1 MQPALENAP
10 TPEEEDLLF
19 RMLRQLDLAPDASQ
33 RSTAQ
38 ALGISLGRLNAQLRA
53 ATQAGLV
60 KVTERNGP
68 DKRQR
73 FAYSITARGAAEQLH
88 LRDRFLSRKFAEY
101 DALHAELTGTS
112 SGLNPFQHRTKHMQ
126 NSHAPIPELYVSH
139 ESALKLKV
147 EAADLA
153 SWDLT
158 PRQICDLELLMNG
171 GFNPLKGFLSEE
183 DYDGV
188 VENMR
193 LADGSLWPMPITL
206 DVSEAFAGNIEPGQ
220 DIALRDQEGVIL
232 AIMSV
237 TDSWTPNKSREAEKV
252 FGADDD
258 AHPAVNYLHN
268 VAGPVYLGGP
278 ITGIQQPVH
287 YDFRARRDT
296 PNELRAYFR
305 KLGWRKIVAFQTR
318 NPLHRAH
325 QELTFR
331 AAKECQANLLIHP
344 VVGMTK
350 PGDVDHFTR
359 VRCYEAVLDKY
370 PAATTTMSL
379 LPLAMRMAGPREAV
393 WHGLIRKNHGVTHFI
408 VGRDHAGPGSN
419 SAGEDFYGPYDA
431 QEMFRAHEEEMGI
444 EMVPFK
450 HMVYVQER
458 AQYEPIDEI
467 EDKDNVTILNI
478 SGTELRRRL
487 AEGLEIPDWFSFPD
501 VVKEL
506 RRTKPPRSKQG
517 FTVFFTGFS
526 GSGKSTIANAMM
538 VKLMEMGG
546 RPTTL
551 LDGDIVRKNLSSEL
565 GFSKEHRDLNIRRI
579 GYVASEITKNGGIAI
594 CAPIAP
600 YATTRRA
607 VREEIEQF
615 GAFVEIHVATSIE
628 ECERRDRK
636 GLYKLAREGK
646 IKEFTG
652 ISDPYDVPVNPELS
666 LDTETVDVDY
676 CAQQVLLKLES
687 MGLIAGN

>member
-1 MQPALENAP
+1 MMMSN
-10 TPEEEDLLF
+10 
-19 RMLRQLDLAPDASQ
+19 LAP
-33 RSTAQ
+33 
-38 ALGISLGRLNAQLRA
+38 IS
-53 ATQAGLV
+53 
-60 KVTERNGP
+60 
-68 DKRQR
+68 
-73 FAYSITARGAAEQLH
+73 
-88 LRDRFLSRKFAEY
+88 
-101 DALHAELTGTS
+101 
-112 SGLNPFQHRTKHMQ
+112 
-126 NSHAPIPELYVSH
+126 ELYVSYD
-139 ESALKLKV
+139 SAQKLKA
-147 EAADLA
+147 EAGDLI

-171 GFNPLKGFLSEE
+171 GFSPLRGFLGQD
-183 DYDGV
+183 DYDSV
-188 VENMR
+188 VKDMR
-193 LADGSLWPMPITL
+193 LADGTLWPMPITL
-206 DVSEAFAGNIEPGQ
+206 DVSEDFAAKLEDGQ

-232 AIMSV
+232 ATMTI
-237 TDSWTPNKSREAEKV
+237 TDNWTPDKALEAREV

-268 VAGPVYLGGP
+268 TAGKVYLGGP

-305 KLGWRKIVAFQTR
+305 KLGWRRIVAFQTR

-331 AAKECQANLLIHP
+331 AAKEAQANLLINP

-350 PGDVDHFTR
+350 PGDIDHFTR
-359 VRCYEAVLDKY
+359 VRCYEAVLDQY
-370 PAATTTMSL
+370 PSATTSMSL
-379 LPLAMRMAGPREAV
+379 LNLAMRMAGPREAV
-393 WHGLIRKNHGVTHFI
+393 WHGLIRKNHGCTHFI
-408 VGRDHAGPGSN
+408 VGRDHAGPGKN
-419 SAGEDFYGPYDA
+419 SAGDDFYGPYDA
-431 QEMFRAHEEEMGI
+431 QDLFRKHQDEMGI
-444 EMVPFK
+444 EMVDFK

-458 AQYEPIDEI
+458 AQYEPADEV
-467 EDKDNVTILNI
+467 EQGATVLNI

-487 AEGLEIPDWFSFPD
+487 QEGLEIPEWFSFPA
-501 VVKEL
+501 VVSEL
-506 RRTKPPRSKQG
+506 RRTRPPRSQQG

-526 GSGKSTIANAMM
+526 GSGKSTVANALM

-546 RPTTL
+546 RPVTL

-600 YATTRRA
+600 YSATRRA
-607 VREEIEQF
+607 VREDVEQF
-615 GAFVEIHVATSIE
+615 GAFVEVHVATSLE

-652 ISDPYDVPVNPELS
+652 ISDPYDMPETPELR
-666 LDTETVDVDY
+666 LETEGTDVDF

-687 MGLIAGN
+687 MGLIAA